1 MDLVRLNDSMG
12 EVITR
17 AGDVG
22 VRAGRQL
29 TDGVGNAVALVPRG
43 AKAALDASRRHPVAS
58 IAAATVLAGIG
69 AAVWLVRRANART
82 AAAAKPA
89 GKPATKGNGKAAAAK
104 PRAKAAANRR
114 KAGTASAPKAATKRA
129 ARANG
134 AAAPA

>member
-12 EVITR
+12 AVITR
-17 AGDVG
+17 AGDAG

-29 TDGVGNAVALVPRG
+29 TDGMGNAVALVPRG

-82 AAAAKPA
+82 AATAKPAAKPA
-89 GKPATKGNGKAAAAK
+89 TKSNGKAATAK
-104 PRAKAAANRR
+104 PRAKTAASRR
-114 KAGTASAPKAATKRA
+114 KAGTASTPKAAAKRA

>member
-1 MDLVRLNDSMG
+1 MDLVRLNDSVG
-12 EVITR
+12 GVVAR
-17 AGDVG
+17 AGDAG

-29 TDGVGNAVALVPRG
+29 TEGMGNAVALVPRG

-82 AAAAKPA
+82 AATTKPA
-89 GKPATKGNGKAAAAK
+89 AKGNGKAAAAK
-104 PRAKAAANRR
+104 PGAKSAARRR
-114 KAGTASAPKAATKRA
+114 KAGTASAPKAAAKRA